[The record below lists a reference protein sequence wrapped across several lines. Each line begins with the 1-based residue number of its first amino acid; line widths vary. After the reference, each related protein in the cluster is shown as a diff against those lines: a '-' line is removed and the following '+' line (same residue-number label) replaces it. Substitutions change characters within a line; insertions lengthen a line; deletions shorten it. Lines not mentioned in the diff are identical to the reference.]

1 MTMHENRVKVLR
13 SEMERVQGYLG
24 GLPEAAWTQQSACV
38 LWQVRH
44 VVAHVGGVSEF
55 YATTVARGLQGDIS
69 APEGRPDPG
78 TATGASS
85 GERIAQGAIANA
97 EMLGD
102 YLLSNLKEWDSQL
115 AAVLAGLVPENL
127 ETPCYHPGGIVPAGN
142 FIDLRLKELALHE
155 WDIRSALEPEAGLS
169 HECLPSIMIL
179 LANSLASGSLPWAFW
194 PGPSLS
200 NPVRYRFD
208 VSRPVPISVDIAVSG
223 DKVRLEDTGESHPD
237 VTFRCDTE
245 TFLLL
250 TNGRLAPS
258 AAIAAGRLEVEGDS
272 QVADDFGRWFKG
284 I

>member
-1 MTMHENRVKVLR
+1 MTMHENRVNVLR
-13 SEMERVQGYLG
+13 SEMERVHGYLA
-24 GLPEAAWTQQSACV
+24 GLPEDAWTQQSACD
-38 LWQVRH
+38 LWEVRH
-44 VVAHVGGVSEF
+44 VVAHLSGVSEF
-55 YATTVARGLQGDIS
+55 YATTVGRGLQGDTT

-102 YLLSNLKEWDSQL
+102 QLLSALTEWDSQL
-115 AAVLAGLVPENL
+115 VSVLAGLAPDSL

-155 WDIRSALEPEAGLS
+155 WDIRSPLDPEAGLS
-169 HECLPSIMIL
+169 RECLPSIMIL

-194 PGPSLS
+194 PGPSLPT
-200 NPVRYRFD
+200 PVRYRF
-208 VSRPVPISVDIAVSG
+208 VVTQPTPMSVDIAVSG
-223 DKVRLEDTGESHPD
+223 DKVRLEDAGIGHAD

-250 TNGRLAPS
+250 TNGRIAP
-258 AAIAAGRLEVEGDS
+258 APAIAAGRLEVEGDS
-272 QVADDFGRWFKG
+272 GVAADFGQWFKG